1 MKMRGFG
8 KLKDGRNAGL
18 YILRNAS
25 GMEASV
31 TDFGATLVSLVVPD
45 AKGERIDVVLGYGD
59 VSGYE
64 DGQNTYGG
72 TVGRFANRIG
82 NAKFELNGETYE
94 LTANNGVNSL
104 HGGRDF
110 YTKRLWQTK
119 IGFSSVSS
127 RDVVAK
133 SGASESMNDGG
144 PAYVQDSP
152 EGDSVTFVLDSPDG
166 DQGYPGNL
174 HLEVTYT
181 ITNSGELH
189 IDYRAESDKDT
200 PFNPT
205 NHSYFNLAGH
215 DSGVSIE
222 EHLCKIKAGLYTPN
236 DEGNLP
242 TGELSLVENTPF
254 DFRHA
259 KPIGMDIN
267 EDDEQLRFSHGYDH
281 NFCLDG
287 EGYREVAGLY
297 SEMSGIGMEVYTD
310 LPGIQLYTGNGITEE
325 DGKCLFRYK
334 YRMGVALETQFWPDA
349 VNKENFPGGILKA
362 GEKFV
367 SRTTYKFV

>member
-1 MKMRGFG
+1 M
-8 KLKDGRNAGL
+8 LKFYDVIA
-18 YILRNAS
+18 AS
-25 GMEASV
+25 FFKPA
-31 TDFGATLVSLVVPD
+31 VVELK
-45 AKGERIDVVLGYGD
+45 ARTIGER
-59 VSGYE
+59 
-64 DGQNTYGG
+64 
-72 TVGRFANRIG
+72 
-82 NAKFELNGETYE
+82 
-94 LTANNGVNSL
+94 
-104 HGGRDF
+104 
-110 YTKRLWQTK
+110 
-119 IGFSSVSS
+119 
-127 RDVVAK
+127 
-133 SGASESMNDGG
+133 
-144 PAYVQDSP
+144 
-152 EGDSVTFVLDSPDG
+152 
-166 DQGYPGNL
+166 
-174 HLEVTYT
+174 
-181 ITNSGELH
+181 
-189 IDYRAESDKDT
+189 
-200 PFNPT
+200 
-205 NHSYFNLAGH
+205 
-215 DSGVSIE
+215 
-222 EHLCKIKAGLYTPN
+222 
-236 DEGNLP
+236 
-242 TGELSLVENTPF
+242 LSLNSA